1 MPHLESFRK
10 ASDGLYFRVRKD
22 IEHWDGVREV
32 IRAFGS
38 ILKYDQAD
46 GEFSVPFTSR
56 AQVQLSLIFPEE
68 REIIQATDADTITFR
83 SEGE

>member
-10 ASDGLYFRVRKD
+10 ASDGLYFRVHKD

-38 ILKYDQAD
+38 TLKYD
-46 GEFSVPFTSR
+46 
-56 AQVQLSLIFPEE
+56 
-68 REIIQATDADTITFR
+68 
-83 SEGE
+83 

>member
-32 IRAFGS
+32 MKAFGPT
-38 ILKYDQAD
+38 LKYDQAA
-46 GEFSVPFTSR
+46 GEFNVPFTSR
-56 AQVQLSLIFPEE
+56 TQVQLSLIFPEE
-68 REIIQATDADTITFR
+68 WEIIQATDADTITFTP
-83 SEGE
+83 EGE